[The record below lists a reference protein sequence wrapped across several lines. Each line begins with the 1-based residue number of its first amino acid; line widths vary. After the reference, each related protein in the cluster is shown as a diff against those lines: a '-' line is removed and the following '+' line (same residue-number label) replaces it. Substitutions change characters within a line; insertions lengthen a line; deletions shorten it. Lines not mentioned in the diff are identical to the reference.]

1 MKVNKYSF
9 NENIYGEELEYIVI
23 DDDKEKIIIVEYY
36 HKIHIIKIH
45 NERELLEKLIECK
58 ILNDYLEDVI
68 QEQEDEIADLEDQE
82 EMEE

>member
-36 HKIHIIKIH
+36 HKIHIIKIKD
-45 NERELLEKLIECK
+45 ERELLEKLIECK
-58 ILNDYLEDVI
+58 ILNDYLEDII
-68 QEQEDEIADLEDQE
+68 QEQEDEIADLEGQE